1 MLDNETLERLR
12 LDKRLIRLFK
22 LLSFVL
28 FSVVILRLAIS
39 IFHPKVGDLISVVEY
54 LDNSELTN
62 WFSYYITFPTY
73 DLLIKSIWSN
83 RLGFFVYLVAAS
95 LLGFYLTKPIKDT

>member
-1 MLDNETLERLR
+1 MLDNETVERLR

-22 LLSFVL
+22 LLVFVL
-28 FSVVILRLAIS
+28 LSVVILRLTIS
-39 IFHPKVGDLISVVEY
+39 IFHPKVGELISVVKH

-73 DLLIKSIWSN
+73 DVLTKSIWSN
-83 RLGFFVYLVAAS
+83 RLGFFVYLVAAGM
-95 LLGFYLTKPIKDT
+95 LGFYLTKPIKDT